1 MEKLEVFIVDDVV
14 DHDNHL
20 LNHILQHQREVDFK
34 SKEDTLKFDIGGHT
48 LELGRIEF
56 NLLTDFSIGK
66 VIFQKVKAG
75 DIPLL
80 VRLLFPEKVP
90 GKYKRPKGVSYNV
103 KGLEL
108 LDFVKDDEKWKNISD
123 VNAICV
129 CLLLMAE
136 HVFMG
141 RETNHVLGKP
151 IMMLAEN
158 LTAWDKF
165 PRGEYFWT
173 KFYGRTGSNPKV
185 RLTATTNETNQEWWK
200 RLHGYL
206 DESLSAYE
214 NVKKSKNKRGEYADL
229 DKGVSS
235 GAEAGESSGEETVE
249 KDKHSRRELE
259 LERLLRQALNVP
271 HVNQELSY
279 AVDDLHTMALD
290 KDAKVCTDEPKP
302 STILH
307 SFIQVD
313 GVQFMALDED
323 AKVYFPQNEP
333 NIHWSLAELHINSD
347 VITFY
352 DSLGPCKESEEH
364 D

>member
-34 SKEDTLKFDIGGHT
+34 SKKDTLKFDIGGHT

-66 VIFQKVKAG
+66 VIFPKVKAG

-90 GKYKRPKGVSYNV
+90 GKYKGPKGVSYNV

-129 CLLLMAE
+129 CLLLIAE

-141 RETNHVLGKP
+141 RETNHVMGKP

-158 LTAWDKF
+158 LTAILETFLNSQCWWFKDDNVF
-165 PRGEYFWT
+165 PRCLAWGDTNNRFEKQNYDELVGE
-173 KFYGRTGSNPKV
+173 GSNPKV
-185 RLTATTNETNQEWWK
+185 RLTATLNETNQEWRK

-206 DESLSAYE
+206 GKSLSAYE
-214 NVKKSKNKRGEYADL
+214 NVKKSKNKRREYADL

-302 STILH
+302 STTLH

-313 GVQFMALDED
+313 GVQFMDLDED
-323 AKVYFPQNEP
+323 AK
-333 NIHWSLAELHINSD
+333 
-347 VITFY
+347 
-352 DSLGPCKESEEH
+352 
-364 D
+364 